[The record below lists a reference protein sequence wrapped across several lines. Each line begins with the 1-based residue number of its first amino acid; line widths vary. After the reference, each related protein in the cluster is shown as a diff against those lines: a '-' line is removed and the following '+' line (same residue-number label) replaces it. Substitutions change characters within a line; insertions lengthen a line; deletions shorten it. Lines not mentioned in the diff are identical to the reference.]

1 MPTST
6 GSAPPARLWSK
17 EATPPSESSPLVPGE
32 GPGWDRF
39 ASPLPWIP
47 ARYSWFKARRSG
59 LICTIC
65 LLYMAVLSKSLG
77 DAALYASLP
86 SVRTATGFAG
96 VLTNLP
102 AAGTA
107 AYGVGKAIGIITA
120 SHMGGRITM
129 MVGLVGGVMLLLF
142 ADGRYSV
149 MLTTWIIF
157 RFGTSQTWGGFT
169 MIVANWVDGADV
181 GKVMGMLAI
190 AWELGTGGAEAIF
203 GLMLGTHGVDH
214 WREPF
219 YVAGLFN
226 VTALVGIFFFL
237 HSSATSAGYRPPL
250 LKHESEGQHH
260 PLEHSSVQVALE
272 YFCASGRFWLIL
284 VSNCCILAA
293 MYTLFFM
300 NVYAVK
306 ALGATDQQGAFLLTY
321 VSIGTIVAIVIA
333 TAIYD
338 GLSKLQRA
346 IMLSVS
352 NFCFFSLT
360 VISFSLNV
368 SGQMTIQLL
377 AALGSLTA
385 FCGGLGAYLPISIFQ
400 VTGPSSSPSLPPA
413 PPCSRPP
420 SHLPPPFA
428 ACRLGLTSS
437 SDWPD
442 PIWWPATR
450 IYDVQPARHLRDRPF
465 DLCVVPSGKLR
476 RGRAVHILL
485 GTIHR
490 QCASGCTAAL
500 RRRRPICTPRPT
512 ACHPSQARMFTYRPH
527 ACCQVMIATTALVA
541 FGWADYYHERKA
553 LRGRVDSEPTLPV
566 KQ

>member
-6 GSAPPARLWSK
+6 GGAPPARLWSK

-32 GPGWDRF
+32 GPSPGWDRF

-129 MVGLVGGVMLLLF
+129 MAGLVCGTMLLLF

-181 GKVMGMLAI
+181 GKVMGLLAI

-226 VTALVGIFFFL
+226 VAAFWGIFFFL
-237 HSSATSAGYRPPL
+237 HGSATSAGYRPPL

-260 PLEHSSVQVALE
+260 PLQHSSVQVALQ
-272 YFCASGRFWLIL
+272 YFSGSGRFWLIL

-306 ALGATDQQGAFLLTY
+306 ALGASDQQGAFLLTY

-360 VISFSLNV
+360 LISFSLNI
-368 SGQMTIQLL
+368 SGHMTIQLL

-385 FCGGLGAYLPISIFQ
+385 FFGGLGAYLPISIFQ
-400 VTGPSSSPSLPPA
+400 IQFGGPRHASTMSNL
-413 PPCSRPP
+413 
-420 SHLPPPFA
+420 HDTFGI
-428 ACRLGLTSS
+428 GLST
-437 SDWPD
+437 
-442 PIWWPATR
+442 
-450 IYDVQPARHLRDRPF
+450 Y
-465 DLCVVPSGKLR
+465 
-476 RGRAVHILL
+476 
-485 GTIHR
+485 
-490 QCASGCTAAL
+490 ASYLAGNYVEEGQYTYYWAL
-500 RRRRPICTPRPT
+500 
-512 ACHPSQARMFTYRPH
+512 FTVN
-527 ACCQVMIATTALVA
+527 VMIATSALVA
-541 FGWADYYHERKA
+541 FGWADFYHERKA
-553 LRGRVDSEPTLPV
+553 LRVRVDSEPTLPV

>member
-6 GSAPPARLWSK
+6 GGAPPARLWSK

-129 MVGLVGGVMLLLF
+129 MAGLVCGTMLLLF

-181 GKVMGMLAI
+181 GKVMGLLAI

-226 VTALVGIFFFL
+226 VAAFLGIFFFL
-237 HSSATSAGYRPPL
+237 HGSATSAGYRPPL

-260 PLEHSSVQVALE
+260 PLQHSSVQVALQ
-272 YFCASGRFWLIL
+272 YFSGSGRFWLIL

-306 ALGATDQQGAFLLTY
+306 ALGASDQQGAFLLTY

-360 VISFSLNV
+360 LISFSLNV
-368 SGQMTIQLL
+368 SGHMTIQLL

-385 FCGGLGAYLPISIFQ
+385 FFGGLGAYLPISIFQ
-400 VTGPSSSPSLPPA
+400 VTRPSSSPPP
-413 PPCSRPP
+413 PPCSRP
-420 SHLPPPFA
+420 
-428 ACRLGLTSS
+428 
-437 SDWPD
+437 
-442 PIWWPATR
+442 
-450 IYDVQPARHLRDRPF
+450 
-465 DLCVVPSGKLR
+465 
-476 RGRAVHILL
+476 
-485 GTIHR
+485 
-490 QCASGCTAAL
+490 
-500 RRRRPICTPRPT
+500 RPT
-512 ACHPSQARMFTYRPH
+512 PHPILPR
-527 ACCQVMIATTALVA
+527 VA
-541 FGWADYYHERKA
+541 WA
-553 LRGRVDSEPTLPV
+553 
-566 KQ
+566 

>member
-1 MPTST
+1 
-6 GSAPPARLWSK
+6 
-17 EATPPSESSPLVPGE
+17 
-32 GPGWDRF
+32 
-39 ASPLPWIP
+39 
-47 ARYSWFKARRSG
+47 
-59 LICTIC
+59 
-65 LLYMAVLSKSLG
+65 MAVLSKSLG

-129 MVGLVGGVMLLLF
+129 MAGLVCGTMLLLF

-181 GKVMGMLAI
+181 GKVMGLLAI

-226 VTALVGIFFFL
+226 VAAFWGIFFFL
-237 HSSATSAGYRPPL
+237 HGSATSAGYRPPL

-260 PLEHSSVQVALE
+260 PLQHSSVQVALQ
-272 YFCASGRFWLIL
+272 YFSGSGRFWLIL

-306 ALGATDQQGAFLLTY
+306 ALGASDQQGAFLLTY

-360 VISFSLNV
+360 LISFSLNI
-368 SGQMTIQLL
+368 SGHMTIQLL

-385 FCGGLGAYLPISIFQ
+385 FFGGLGAYLPISIFQ
-400 VTGPSSSPSLPPA
+400 IQFGGPRHASTMSNL
-413 PPCSRPP
+413 
-420 SHLPPPFA
+420 HDTFGI
-428 ACRLGLTSS
+428 GLST
-437 SDWPD
+437 
-442 PIWWPATR
+442 
-450 IYDVQPARHLRDRPF
+450 Y
-465 DLCVVPSGKLR
+465 
-476 RGRAVHILL
+476 
-485 GTIHR
+485 
-490 QCASGCTAAL
+490 ASYLAGNYVEEGQYTYYWAL
-500 RRRRPICTPRPT
+500 
-512 ACHPSQARMFTYRPH
+512 FTVN
-527 ACCQVMIATTALVA
+527 VMIATSALVA
-541 FGWADYYHERKA
+541 FGWADFYHERKA
-553 LRGRVDSEPTLPV
+553 LRVRVDSEPTLPV